1 MRTLIAAVAAV
12 ALLGSAAFAQ
22 KTAQTKAP
30 AEAMTFAKKV
40 AAANTFEIQSSELAQ
55 QRAQSADV
63 KSFAQQMISDH
74 TKAGKEFKSAV
85 QEANISPPPAEQ
97 PDAKQKAILAKLQ
110 KAQGAA
116 FDKAY
121 INAQLNAHKEAVSL
135 FRTYSKG
142 GKTEPLKSFA
152 QKTLPT
158 LEHHL
163 TMVQDLSRPGGVA
176 QKKSGTGGAAIGPPA
191 EKAPPATKK

>member
-12 ALLGSAAFAQ
+12 ALVGSAAVAQ
-22 KTAQTKAP
+22 QKMAQTKAP
-30 AEAMTFAKKV
+30 AEATTFAKKV

-55 QRAQSADV
+55 QRAQSAEV
-63 KSFAQQMISDH
+63 KSFAQKMISDH
-74 TKAGKEFKSAV
+74 TKAGKDFKAAV
-85 QEANISPPPAEQ
+85 QEANISPPPPEQ
-97 PDAKQKAILAKLQ
+97 PDAKQKAILAKLE

-121 INAQLNAHKEAVSL
+121 VNAQLNAHKEAVSL
-135 FRTYSKG
+135 FRNYSKS

-163 TMVQDLSRPGGVA
+163 TMVQDLN
-176 QKKSGTGGAAIGPPA
+176 KSGAGMARTQGSGGAAIGPPA
-191 EKAPPATKK
+191 EKGKK

>member
-12 ALLGSAAFAQ
+12 AMVGTAAFAQQ

-30 AEAMTFAKKV
+30 AEATTFAKKV

-85 QEANISPPPAEQ
+85 QEANISPPPPEQ

-121 INAQLNAHKEAVSL
+121 TNAQLNAHREAVAL
-135 FRTYSKG
+135 FRSYSKA

-163 TMVQDLSRPGGVA
+163 TMVQDLSKPGGVA
-176 QKKSGTGGAAIGPPA
+176 RKQGAGGAAIGPPA
-191 EKAPPATKK
+191 ERAPSNKK